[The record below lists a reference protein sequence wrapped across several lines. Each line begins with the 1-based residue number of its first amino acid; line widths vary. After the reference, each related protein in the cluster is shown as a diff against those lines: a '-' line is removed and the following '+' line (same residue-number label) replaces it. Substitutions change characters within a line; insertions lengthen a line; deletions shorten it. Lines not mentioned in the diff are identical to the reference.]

1 MLAGSLVVT
10 LLILGVGLPA
20 LMILLWAIR
29 NGQFDD
35 PAEAARQIL
44 DDKDLR
50 ARRPWEDQAQAGE
63 RARLYGVADAVGA
76 RADSAEAWRK
86 WL

>member
-10 LLILGVGLPA
+10 LLVLGVGVPA
-20 LMILLWAIR
+20 LVVLLWAIR
-29 NGQFDD
+29 SGQFDD

-44 DDKDLR
+44 DDADLR

-63 RARLYGVADAVGA
+63 RARLYGAPDAAGA